1 MKALK
6 KYMFVATF
14 ISILFGFAFLSVIQK
29 DKTFSE
35 IENKILSQAPT
46 LTVESVKNGSYMKDF
61 DEYVVD
67 QFPGRMKII
76 SLKNKLMS
84 FLGYSEFK
92 NIYIGKTGRM
102 LEKFT
107 VNMDTINNNLEVMN
121 KMNDY
126 FGIESIGMFIP
137 NSIAIY
143 KEELPFYAMTDSQ
156 ESLLNHISS
165 NYKGKFYT
173 PYDVLLDNKD
183 SYIYFN
189 TDHHWTQL
197 GAKIMYE
204 DYYDKKV
211 EMKYEKVSDNFLG
224 TYYSK
229 SLINRNK
236 ADEIYS
242 YSDLKNYKIKYD
254 GLSSNSLYDEAKL
267 EGKNKYQYFMNGDPA
282 LSLINGEGEGE
293 VLIFKDSF
301 AHCYIPFLARE
312 YSKIHVIDPRYSNI
326 NIVDYIKENDNI
338 DKIYYIYSLTTLN
351 SSGVFNK
358 YKNLLK

>member
-6 KYMFVATF
+6 KYIFVGTF
-14 ISILFGFAFLSVIQK
+14 IFILFGFTFLSVIQK
-29 DKTFSE
+29 DNTISE
-35 IENKILSQAPT
+35 IENKILSQAPKLT
-46 LTVESVKNGSYMKDF
+46 LESIKNGSYMKDF

-67 QFPGRMKII
+67 QFPGRMEII

-107 VNMDTINNNLEVMN
+107 INLDTVNNNLEVMN

-143 KEELPFYAMTDSQ
+143 KEELPSYAITDSQ
-156 ESLLNHISS
+156 ESLLNYISN

-173 PYDVLLDNKD
+173 PYDVLVDNKD
-183 SYIYFN
+183 NYIYFN

-204 DYYDKKV
+204 DYYNKKIK
-211 EMKYEKVSDNFLG
+211 MKYEKVSDNFLG

-229 SLINRNK
+229 SLINKNK
-236 ADEIYS
+236 ADKIYS
-242 YSDLKNYKIKYD
+242 YTDLKNYEIKYD
-254 GLSSNSLYDEAKL
+254 GLNSNSLYDESKL
-267 EGKNKYQYFMNGDPA
+267 KGKNKYQYFMNGDPA
-282 LSLINGEGEGE
+282 MSLITGEGEGE

-301 AHCYIPFLARE
+301 AHCYIPFLAKE
-312 YSKIHVIDPRYSNI
+312 YSKIHVVDPRYSNI
-326 NIVDYIKENDNI
+326 NIVDYVKENDNI
-338 DKIYYIYSLTTLN
+338 EKIYYIYSLTTLN
-351 SSGVFNK
+351 SSNIFNK